1 MSEATEGF
9 LRSHTMGSTNVA
21 GKGKELGE
29 ACGSKAPMIVRRDHE
44 DGDEG
49 LMGRGL
55 EGNGCKV
62 RGA

>member
-1 MSEATEGF
+1 MEGF

-29 ACGSKAPMIVRRDHE
+29 ACGRKAPMMARRDHE

-49 LMGRGL
+49 MMGRGFY
-55 EGNGCKV
+55 GDGCKV
-62 RGA
+62 RVA

>member
-1 MSEATEGF
+1 
-9 LRSHTMGSTNVA
+9 MGSTNVA
-21 GKGKELGE
+21 GKGEELGE